1 MKDSWLDFQN
11 DFADSLDPLHLNDEL
26 FGDGDGYTDFG
37 EMMRASEDDHET
49 TPNHSD
55 EEDDCKDYCD
65 EGGVL
70 SPENRPGV
78 EGASPAPPASGVTF
92 TLSVAWP
99 PRKAPTTGMWR
110 YFNES
115 PDYWDFNKALL
126 DAFPELIPDYE
137 GNTRCHLADV
147 ITETYEIDKPRG
159 IAYLRWI
166 WANFPVELLEKE
178 QEDDFWRGS
187 WESRGEVVLRL
198 IDDNPN
204 DNGLCKLLKSEEFLH
219 ATFEECLIDKHTLFL
234 PQRYIFYL
242 LRANDF
248 AAAKEAYDAF
258 LAGQK
263 GRYGPVDLGK
273 MWDAI
278 VLGLRYDE
286 KLSDRAKATL
296 LTRIRPLVAA
306 IGIRGEKVCKKIDN
320 YLAELKEGDE

>member
-11 DFADSLDPLHLNDEL
+11 DFADALDPLHLDDEL

-37 EMMRASEDDHET
+37 EMMASED
-49 TPNHSD
+49 
-55 EEDDCKDYCD
+55 EDIVNA
-65 EGGVL
+65 GGVL
-70 SPENRPGV
+70 GDGADYKEPFDESAAPDPSP
-78 EGASPAPPASGVTF
+78 SPAPAEGVVTL
-92 TLSVAWP
+92 TLSVSWP

-166 WANFPVELLEKE
+166 WANFPVELFEKE

-306 IGIRGEKVCKKIDN
+306 IGVRGEKVCKKIEK

>member
-1 MKDSWLDFQN
+1 MKDAWFDFQN
-11 DFADSLDPLHLNDEL
+11 GFSDALDPLHLNDEL

-37 EMMRASEDDHET
+37 EMMASED
-49 TPNHSD
+49 
-55 EEDDCKDYCD
+55 EDIVNA
-65 EGGVL
+65 GGVL
-70 SPENRPGV
+70 GDGADYKEPFDESAAPDPSP
-78 EGASPAPPASGVTF
+78 SPAPAEGVVTL
-92 TLSVAWP
+92 TLSVSWP
-99 PRKAPTTGMWR
+99 PRKAPTTGMWK
-110 YFNES
+110 YFHES

-166 WANFPVELLEKE
+166 WANFPVELFEKE

-187 WESRGEVVLRL
+187 WESRGEVILRL

-219 ATFEECLIDKHTLFL
+219 ATFEECLIDKHNLFL

-306 IGIRGEKVCKKIDN
+306 IGVRGVKVVKRLDKYVD
-320 YLAELKEGDE
+320 ELKNRD